1 MFKKRYFILILS
13 FVFISSCSKT
23 TVKTES
29 KKPPDN
35 FQSKYFELIR
45 RGDDFFKKK
54 HLYGWIKA
62 FENYRKAYKFK
73 KSNSLKKK
81 LFITLSLL
89 ILRKKQESIMSD
101 EEEKY
106 LGLLKFN
113 PQTTKYKAIFHLVQK
128 KSGKFL
134 IRNKSMKSIVFSRI
148 KFDKNLFDCENSDL
162 DAYFYLL
169 LLKANYEYEKYSD
182 NLKMFG
188 EKFPRSPLFIYLNG
202 FKTDKIEKRF
212 PNFAEF
218 FVYKGNKLFK
228 EGKSFKALNYFK
240 KAVNMV
246 KNYPRAYIGMAS
258 VWFFSYENF
267 TKALFYYEKAFEYDP
282 KNPTSLLGKAVSLQK
297 LRRYDESDAVL
308 DLMLKKQF
316 LYHGE
321 AYYYKAYNSF
331 LRKDFINAEK
341 NIKLSKLY
349 IPDSGEVNFLSG
361 LINIR
366 RRKYK
371 EAKKDFLIAE
381 KDTEFKKCET
391 KYYIG
396 KINHLLFKGKFE
408 KYFENYIFCLKEKL
422 ENLNKNYN
430 FLKSKGS
437 LSFDEKMRLKKIKR
451 KISSYKKNKLFYLE
465 DIIKMMDKKG
475 NKRIKKA
482 SQNLIK
488 YLKNMGLRIN

>member
-1 MFKKRYFILILS
+1 MFNKRYLIFFLS
-13 FVFISSCSKT
+13 FVFLLSCSKT

-29 KKPPDN
+29 KKTTDN
-35 FQSKYFELIR
+35 FQAKYFELIK

-54 HLYGWIKA
+54 HLYGWIKS

-106 LGLLKFN
+106 LSLLKFN

-134 IRNKSMKSIVFSRI
+134 VRNKSMKSIVFSKI
-148 KFDKNLFDCENSDL
+148 EFNKNLFDCENSDL

-169 LLKANYEYEKYSD
+169 LLKANFENEKYYD
-182 NLKMFG
+182 NLKIFS

-212 PNFAEF
+212 PNFAEYL
-218 FVYKGNKLFK
+218 VYKGNKLFRR
-228 EGKSFKALNYFK
+228 GKSFKALSYFK
-240 KAVNMV
+240 KAVNLV

-258 VWFFSYENF
+258 IWFFSYENF
-267 TKALFYYEKAFEYDP
+267 TKALFYYEKALEYDP
-282 KNPTSLLGKAVSLQK
+282 VNPLSLLGKAVSLQK
-297 LRRYDESDAVL
+297 MRRYDESDTVL
-308 DLMLKKQF
+308 DFMLKKQF

-331 LRKDFINAEK
+331 LRKDLINADK

-361 LINIR
+361 LINIKKK
-366 RRKYK
+366 KYK

-396 KINHLLFKGKFE
+396 KINYILFKRKFE
-408 KYFENYIFCLKEKL
+408 KYFESYVLCIKMRLDD
-422 ENLNKNYN
+422 LNKNFN
-430 FLKSKGS
+430 LLNNKES
-437 LSFDEKMRLKKIKR
+437 LSFDEKMRLKKIKKKMLR
-451 KISSYKKNKLFYLE
+451 FKKNKLFYLE
-465 DIIKMMDKKG
+465 DIIKMMGKRG